1 MGHIGKLM
9 ASKLTA
15 LGVEVIGYD
24 PYVNQEELKLNNIN
38 IEMVSL
44 ETLFEESDIVSLHL
58 RLTEETEGMVNKE
71 LLSLMKP
78 TSYIINTSRAGV
90 VKEEDLIEVLER
102 RGIMGA
108 ALDVFF
114 GKNLYL
120 KIVLY

>member
-1 MGHIGKLM
+1 M

-108 ALDVFF
+108 ALDVFLGRTF
-114 GKNLYL
+114 
-120 KIVLY
+120 I